1 MSSSILWTQDNR
13 IILLTAEGRI
23 SATCTEMQG
32 KSYSAEQ
39 MEAEYIR
46 GNIKKMDKFR
56 FSTRKAYIIL
66 SEYYF
71 PLFNIQAMCMF
82 IKDINSG

>member
-1 MSSSILWTQDNR
+1 
-13 IILLTAEGRI
+13 
-23 SATCTEMQG
+23 MQG

-71 PLFNIQAMCMF
+71 PFFNIQAMCMF
-82 IKDINSG
+82 IKDINSGWIHMLMCIYAFVRIYKHVCVYTH